1 MAVSCI
7 LLLSDILMLEKQ
19 NTTKLLKRL
28 NHQKLHLA
36 KVNAASCK
44 SAYIL
49 AKKTE
54 DSLLHFTSRNRSSK
68 RSRNL
73 EFSILLGGMTNLRPF
88 ISNNSSESVK

>member
-19 NTTKLLKRL
+19 NTAKLLKRL

-54 DSLLHFTSRNRSSK
+54 DSLLHFTSQKSNSNGK
-68 RSRNL
+68 GNF
-73 EFSILLGGMTNLRPF
+73 EYSIFLGGMVKLRPL
-88 ISNNSSESVK
+88 ISKETFN